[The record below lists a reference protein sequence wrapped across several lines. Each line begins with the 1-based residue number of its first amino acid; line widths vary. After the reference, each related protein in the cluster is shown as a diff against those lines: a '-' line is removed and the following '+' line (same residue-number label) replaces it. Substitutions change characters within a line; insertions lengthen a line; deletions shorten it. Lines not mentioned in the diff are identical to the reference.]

1 MYAKN
6 LKIGKPNNLKFYGS
20 NKTKGHKQDSQSLST
35 EIYLCS
41 KLTIMI
47 NQLRGALYSLMNF

>member
-35 EIYLCS
+35 EINLCS

-47 NQLRGALYSLMNF
+47 TVISVN